1 MIKSNQVIAGA
12 FICKDETGTLAT
24 PSVGPAGVLYVN
36 GVANAAVVTIT
47 GTNPYKFSVTLP
59 TINAGDILQMYVTAT
74 ITAIETAEFVWRE
87 MVEDSTLWGVIRP
100 G

>member
-1 MIKSNQVIAGA
+1 MVKSNQVIARAVIFPDG
-12 FICKDETGTLAT
+12 KGTLAT
-24 PSVGPAGVLYVN
+24 STRGPAGVLYVN

-74 ITAIETAEFVWRE
+74 ITAIATAEFVWRE

>member
-1 MIKSNQVIAGA
+1 MFCCLTSYCRLLFFFFFQAEDGIRDLVRSRGLGDVYKRQ
-12 FICKDETGTLAT
+12 
-24 PSVGPAGVLYVN
+24 
-36 GVANAAVVTIT
+36 VVTIT

-74 ITAIETAEFVWRE
+74 ITAIATAEFVWRE